1 MSGKTVNRIVIIQ
14 VTRYTAD
21 IYARATE
28 NVALAYF
35 LFVAYHLT
43 TKIVPPH
50 STTKIV
56 STHLTTE
63 KVSTCSAD
71 VSVGKTCP

>member
-1 MSGKTVNRIVIIQ
+1 MLTNTIVG
-14 VTRYTAD
+14 
-21 IYARATE
+21 ATE
-28 NVALAYF
+28 CSSHNSF
-35 LFVAYHLT
+35 LGASYLT

-63 KVSTCSAD
+63 KVSTCSVD